1 MRGLLRA
8 CVLVVV
14 VFRAIRRGSARIA
27 VALTRGASRP
37 DHAFGRHVIR
47 TPHVSER
54 RFR

>member
-27 VALTRGASRP
+27 VALKRGAT
-37 DHAFGRHVIR
+37 GRTVLLAATHSVR
-47 TPHVSER
+47 VT
-54 RFR
+54 